1 MVEAGLDRLAGK
13 TAPQDAGLSEHARKR
28 PRARRLRRE
37 RLRTQGRR
45 AERPTR
51 TALAENRESF
61 GKLRRNFPHYLS
73 TLSPPFAASKN
84 SERGASGHRPSAPA
98 PTRLPAPL
106 SASLPRSALFP
117 GSSPRSFVFAP
128 RGPLPAADFCRRIFP
143 HTGGFSRANAER
155 RKRAEGSLLPPFRV
169 CHCQTADAA
178 RSTRVLWIIS
188 PERPLP
194 PPLQRLR

>member
-1 MVEAGLDRLAGK
+1 MRAKDRGRADFAGK
-13 TAPQDAGLSEHARKR
+13 GFGLKDAALN
-28 PRARRLRRE
+28 ARR
-37 RLRTQGRR
+37 TQLLPGTGR
-45 AERPTR
+45 ASG
-51 TALAENRESF
+51 NHS
-61 GKLRRNFPHYLS
+61 GMFPAPS
-73 TLSPPFAASKN
+73 GTLSPPFAAPKD
-84 SERGASGHRPSAPA
+84 SERGASGHRPINSGANVPSSAPLRLSPALCAFPRFFSQVFRLRAKRA
-98 PTRLPAPL
+98 P
-106 SASLPRSALFP
+106 P
-117 GSSPRSFVFAP
+117 GRRF
-128 RGPLPAADFCRRIFP
+128 LQADFP